1 MTDTDSLLTTENLS
15 SLVRERMPFG
25 RYQGYLIADIP
36 EEYLLWFNKKG
47 FPKGKLGQWLQ
58 LALMLNI
65 DGSIEI
71 LAPLRGNH

>member
-1 MTDTDSLLTTENLS
+1 MTDTDSLLTPENLT
-15 SLVRERMPFG
+15 SLVREKMPFG

-47 FPKGKLGQWLQ
+47 FPQGKLGQWLQ

-71 LAPLRGNH
+71 LAPLRGKH